1 MALRTTKPSADTE
14 RPPLTN
20 SVDASFAFFVGSRR
34 ASAEFVQD
42 VLLALGVIAE
52 TLDASRAVRSSIA
65 TGLASIAGRPQ
76 VPASEVVDYLL
87 DVRAAA
93 ADVSAGRT

>member
-1 MALRTTKPSADTE
+1 MALRTTKARNDVE
-14 RPPLTN
+14 RPSLTN

-34 ASAEFVQD
+34 ASGELVQD

-52 TLDASRAVRSSIA
+52 ALDASSAVRRSIA
-65 TGLASIAGRPQ
+65 TGIASIAGRPQ
-76 VPASEVVDYLL
+76 VPASEVVDRLL

-93 ADVSAGRT
+93 ADVSARRA